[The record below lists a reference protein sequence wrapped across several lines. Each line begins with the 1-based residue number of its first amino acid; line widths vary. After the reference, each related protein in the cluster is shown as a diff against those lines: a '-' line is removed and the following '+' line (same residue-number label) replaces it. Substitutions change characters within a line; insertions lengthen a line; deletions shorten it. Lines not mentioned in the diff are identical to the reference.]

1 MSNPLIP
8 PLPLPDD
15 DRLTSE
21 SNTEPGIDEPGI
33 MDQDGERVLD
43 PDIDDGLVD
52 SASADRLAAETE
64 SADQRE
70 STVPEV
76 PAGRAGADSGAVDA
90 VRIDPDD
97 EAGLP
102 DASPMNDE
110 PGVGPARPRS

>member
-15 DRLTSE
+15 DRLASE
-21 SNTEPGIDEPGI
+21 GITE
-33 MDQDGERVLD
+33 QDGERVLD

-52 SASADRLAAETE
+52 SASADRIAAEGD
-64 SADQRE
+64 AGDQ
-70 STVPEV
+70 PETDVEDV

-97 EAGLP
+97 EADLP
-102 DASPMNDE
+102 DSSAMNDE
-110 PGVGPARPRS
+110 PGVGPGRPRS